1 MHRGVARGTVSTI
14 IYWQE
19 NSCISKQ
26 PIDTPFKMTDTLC
39 NMSTSCARPLL
50 TFEREMTHIS
60 LLDGFDIQSSGKPLQ
75 AERTDYTIR
84 FNSVQETSLSLINLV
99 TKLPW

>member
-1 MHRGVARGTVSTI
+1 M
-14 IYWQE
+14 
-19 NSCISKQ
+19 CK
-26 PIDTPFKMTDTLC
+26 
-39 NMSTSCARPLL
+39 TSVDLL

-84 FNSVQETSLSLINLV
+84 FNSVQEMSLSLINLV
-99 TKLPW
+99 TKRLLLPTSLVSVLNS